1 MALLTKQGKVK
12 VEERERKQGVGE
24 SFGYVTNQI
33 LHNDSTD
40 LIFAFKSIILFK
52 ICYITNNMFGLFVL
66 KNYKLQFG
74 QNLFSNDFCTN
85 HSFGVLDEK
94 PNMPKPK
101 LHFKLKPTK
110 YLPSQE
116 PNHQH
121 LTWAT
126 TMHTLTIVSISGACI
141 AFVH

>member
-52 ICYITNNMFGLFVL
+52 ICYITNNMFGLFV
-66 KNYKLQFG
+66 
-74 QNLFSNDFCTN
+74 
-85 HSFGVLDEK
+85 
-94 PNMPKPK
+94 
-101 LHFKLKPTK
+101 
-110 YLPSQE
+110 
-116 PNHQH
+116 
-121 LTWAT
+121 
-126 TMHTLTIVSISGACI
+126 
-141 AFVH
+141 